1 MESEKRQ
8 THTSL
13 TDRLFREFY
22 RFSFF
27 QAVCIL
33 ENLSEGRKPLGKT
46 LVPGEEAVR
55 FSSKPGL
62 AFPPSDISKIER
74 NDSSGPV
81 DMEVAFMGL
90 VGPSGVLP
98 HCYSE
103 QVIDR
108 MLDKDHGLKAF
119 YDMFHHR
126 LISLFYLAWKKYRLA
141 ENYLPGAKDR
151 NSSCILSL
159 TGLGTPGLLESIGL
173 PDRSLPY
180 YCSGLLSRSV
190 PSACAVEAAVRYLA
204 GVPVEIEQFI
214 EQWLPLSAEDRTRIG
229 TANARLG
236 VDAVC
241 GGYVKECQSKFR
253 VNLGPMGYDRYI
265 RFLPGGEMLRS
276 VFALVKYMAG
286 IEYEFEV
293 RVILRREDV
302 PACIL
307 GEGHPLLGE
316 TTWLGG
322 SGVAPESDPYATFQ
336 ETDLDAA

>member
-1 MESEKRQ
+1 MGPEERQ
-8 THTSL
+8 AHTSL
-13 TDRLFREFY
+13 RDRLFREFY

-27 QAVCIL
+27 RAVCIL
-33 ENLSEGRKPLGKT
+33 ENLSEGGKPLGRT

-62 AFPPSDISKIER
+62 AFPPSDISGIEHG
-74 NDSSGPV
+74 DGGGPV
-81 DMEVAFMGL
+81 GMEVAFMGL

-103 QVIDR
+103 QVIER
-108 MLDKDHGLKAF
+108 MIEKDHGLKEF

-126 LISLFYLAWKKYRLA
+126 LVSLFYLAWKKYRLA
-141 ENYLPGAKDR
+141 ENYLPGANDR
-151 NSSCILSL
+151 ISSCILSL

-173 PDRSLPY
+173 PDKSLPY
-180 YCSGLLSRSV
+180 YCSGLLSRGV
-190 PSACAVEAAVRYLA
+190 PSACAVEAAVGYLA

-214 EQWLPLSAEDRTRIG
+214 EQLLPLSPADLTRIG

-236 VDAVC
+236 IDAVC
-241 GGYVKECQSKFR
+241 GGYVKECRSKFR
-253 VNLGPMGYDRYI
+253 VNLGPMEYDRYI

-276 VFALVKYMAG
+276 VFALVKYMTG

-293 RVILRREDV
+293 RVILRRGEI
-302 PACIL
+302 PPCIP

-322 SGVAPESDPYATFQ
+322 GGAVPEHDPYATFQ
-336 ETDLDAA
+336 ETDL